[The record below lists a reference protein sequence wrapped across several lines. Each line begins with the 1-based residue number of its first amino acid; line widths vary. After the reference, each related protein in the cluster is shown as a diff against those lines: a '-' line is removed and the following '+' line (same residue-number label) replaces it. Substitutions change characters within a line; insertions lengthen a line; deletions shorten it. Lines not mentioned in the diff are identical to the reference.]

1 MALTKVTSHFITGTI
16 TNDTSG
22 NAATVTNGIYTNE
35 SHSNPSWITGLA
47 WSKITGA
54 PAFITGITSSNVT
67 TALGFTP
74 VTNARQITIN
84 GTSFDLSADRSW
96 TITSMIYPSAGIP
109 ISTGSGW
116 GSSITNNSSNW
127 NTAYGWGNHA
137 SGGYASGSVFTTF
150 GTYGW
155 QINDYDG
162 ATADK
167 GRIYYDNGD
176 RAFRFYSEH
185 SGSTGAA
192 NIQLYDG
199 SAYGELTKAK
209 IDKLDGIAA
218 SATNVTNTN
227 QLTNGAG
234 FITSADG
241 GNATTL
247 DGIDSSQFQRN
258 DTGTLPL
265 ARMNTVLPTS
275 GNYVWNN
282 ATTAGNYNI
291 GLQTAF
297 VASAQGFPEYGSV
310 LHVGARGGTDA
321 GGDFQIFCGHGS
333 ANGGNQLRVRNADN
347 SATPSDAWTSWRIIL
362 DSANYGSYSTFSGDI
377 TWGNGYKLSNGN
389 NSNNAEILSA
399 TTGSSG
405 IVLKDSA
412 GTFKMQ
418 LYGEGGYYGLLAS
431 EWGNW
436 DLRKQAN
443 GELTIYVSGTGR
455 TAIHTGNYSSYAL
468 PLAGGTM
475 TGQIAG
481 YVNASG
487 DGQGNL
493 PFKLSADYN
502 SYMVAVASNT
512 WGLFWAGNAGARYG
526 TNGNGGPGNIW
537 SNSTNPNEM
546 CFVHSDS
553 TTWSVHTDG
562 NTWQSGRITA
572 SGVTMSGP
580 LRRLAHNT
588 GHLEGS
594 YNNVGANSTKSN
606 PIYTIGS
613 NYNPADSSLSNMYGI
628 GFAHPNL
635 SGWGSG
641 KTSDWGMYVVEAG
654 TINCTLGGG
663 SITAWFANQI
673 KTQTNL
679 ILSGS
684 DSHIMGGSIT
694 SRAALRAIDVGYAG
708 TSCYIS
714 ASRTSSNISM
724 IMIGGTSNQ
733 NYIFNRASATDTSGR
748 TMIVTRGNTN
758 AFLMNGGSG
767 YVTFYGGH
775 GNSSDRL
782 LKKNIEDSNYGLEAV
797 NNLKPRRFFWKDE
810 TVSKQK
816 QIGFIAQGVE
826 EVLPESVRGYEGD
839 KSIIDNSLISVLT
852 KAIQELSQEVT
863 ALKAEVESLKE

>member
-282 ATTAGNYNI
+282 ATTAGNYNT

-297 VASAQGFPEYGSV
+297 VAAAQGFPNYGSV

-553 TTWSVHTDG
+553 TTWSVHTTG
-562 NTWQSGRITA
+562 NTWQA
-572 SGVTMSGP
+572 
-580 LRRLAHNT
+580 
-588 GHLEGS
+588 
-594 YNNVGANSTKSN
+594 
-606 PIYTIGS
+606 GS
-613 NYNPADSSLSNMYGI
+613 N
-628 GFAHPNL
+628 
-635 SGWGSG
+635 
-641 KTSDWGMYVVEAG
+641 
-654 TINCTLGGG
+654 
-663 SITAWFANQI
+663 
-673 KTQTNL
+673 
-679 ILSGS
+679 
-684 DSHIMGGSIT
+684 
-694 SRAALRAIDVGYAG
+694 RA
-708 TSCYIS
+708 
-714 ASRTSSNISM
+714 
-724 IMIGGTSNQ
+724 Q
-733 NYIFNRASATDTSGR
+733 
-748 TMIVTRGNTN
+748 
-758 AFLMNGGSG
+758 
-767 YVTFYGGH
+767 TFYLNGH
-775 GNSSDRL
+775 GNQYMTNGSWGWRHQTPHGYIEFGPANTSYAHIYTDRPNFYYNRAILINGNNVLDAGNYSSYALPVSGGTISGNLTTTGTISCSGGITTGVSADIKRTGINNTKYISLSGHLSGYGVNAYPTLKTNFHVLYFDAGGVYTGYITSTGGFTDQSDRS
-782 LKKNIEDSNYGLEAV
+782 LKENIEDIPDALSKV
-797 NNLKPRRFFWKDE
+797 MNLRGRYFTWINELQGDE
-810 TVSKQK
+810 RQV
-816 QIGFIAQGVE
+816 GFIAQEVE
-826 EVLPESVRGYEGD
+826 EQLPEVVSVGAGD
-839 KSIIDNSLISVLT
+839 T
-852 KAIQELSQEVT
+852 KGVAYGKVT
-863 ALKAEVESLKE
+863 ALLVNAMKEQQAQIELLKQEVELLKQ